1 MESTNYL
8 QGSFSGEKTSL
19 YSTIKVFILEG
30 FKGFSPQTFSC
41 AHKHLTEF
49 TVTSNTNHL
58 CFHLQG
64 LMGVVVQS
72 CSL

>member
-1 MESTNYL
+1 MIKPVKSIIKSTNYL

-41 AHKHLTEF
+41 AHKRLTK
-49 TVTSNTNHL
+49 SS
-58 CFHLQG
+58 Q
-64 LMGVVVQS
+64 
-72 CSL
+72 